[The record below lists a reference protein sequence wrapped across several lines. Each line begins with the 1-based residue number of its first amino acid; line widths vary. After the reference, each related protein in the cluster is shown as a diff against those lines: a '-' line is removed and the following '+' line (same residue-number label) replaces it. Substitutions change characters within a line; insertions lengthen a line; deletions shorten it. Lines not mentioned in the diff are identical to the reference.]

1 MTTLTT
7 LRDKRRVYER
17 DTLLSI
23 EMLEH
28 LNAVLPKPA
37 VFEGGKR

>member
-17 DTLLSI
+17 DALLRA
-23 EMLEH
+23 EVLEH
-28 LNAVLPKPA
+28 LDAVLTEPA
-37 VFEGGKR
+37 VFKRGQR